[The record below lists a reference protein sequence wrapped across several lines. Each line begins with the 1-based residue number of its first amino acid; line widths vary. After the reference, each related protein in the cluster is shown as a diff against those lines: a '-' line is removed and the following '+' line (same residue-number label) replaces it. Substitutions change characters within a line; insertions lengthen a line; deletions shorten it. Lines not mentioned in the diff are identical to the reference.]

1 MDESQIQ
8 KTISDMVN
16 FTIYSMRTPL
26 QHFPDEVGLQY
37 EDVFFPAMDGVI
49 LEGWFIPADSDKVI
63 IETQKYFNTEY
74 NSIAIPDIS
83 ITINE
88 NILLIEAVSKS
99 ESYTFRF
106 KKA

>member
-37 EDVFFPAMDGVI
+37 STRMSFSQQWMA
-49 LEGWFIPADSDKVI
+49 
-63 IETQKYFNTEY
+63 
-74 NSIAIPDIS
+74 
-83 ITINE
+83 
-88 NILLIEAVSKS
+88 
-99 ESYTFRF
+99 
-106 KKA
+106 